1 MHQNAV
7 RMQKVT
13 WVNLQYP
20 MSTLGSRRERTGQR
34 ETRHLK
40 HFV

>member
-1 MHQNAV
+1 MHQNAMM
-7 RMQKVT
+7 MQKGI

-34 ETRHLK
+34 ETRHL
-40 HFV
+40 